1 MKKEEFPAEFNC
13 DGPDLDA
20 LWRQDMQDERNQQA
34 FKDALRST
42 DPDEVD
48 TEQNER

>member
-1 MKKEEFPAEFNC
+1 
-13 DGPDLDA
+13 
-20 LWRQDMQDERNQQA
+20 MQDKRNQQA

-48 TEQNER
+48 MEQQERDEVTQKLNKL

>member
-1 MKKEEFPAEFNC
+1 
-13 DGPDLDA
+13 
-20 LWRQDMQDERNQQA
+20 MQDERNQQA

-48 TEQNER
+48 MSIKSANGK